1 MTAPEPSPYLFNLFR
16 RQPVLFVKGEGA
28 YLWDADGKR
37 YLDFFC
43 GLAVTGLGHAHPAVA
58 AATAEQ
64 ARTLVHVSNLFYT
77 QPQMDLAKELVRRTF
92 PSKAFFSNSGAE
104 ANECALKLARRHGHL
119 TGGRHE
125 VIVFDQAF
133 HGRTIATLSATPQKK
148 YQQGY
153 GPLLEG
159 FPAAPFGD
167 LAAAGK
173 LVGPKTCAIL
183 VEPVQGEGGVNITSA
198 GFFAGLRELCKKH
211 NLLLMFDEIQTG
223 VGRTGSLFAFQ
234 RIGVEPDVLSI
245 AKGLANGL
253 PIGATLARPEV
264 ADLLKPGD
272 HASTFGGGPVVCRA
286 ALEVL
291 KALDAAQ
298 LDRIRDLGKEFLSEI
313 SSWKSEIPA
322 IKIVRGLGLLVG
334 IELDRPGVSVV
345 DFCRE
350 NGLLVNCTAEK
361 VVRLLP
367 PFILTDAQVAEGLA
381 ILKKALKGLSPS

>member
-1 MTAPEPSPYLFNLFR
+1 MSAPEPSPYLFNLFR

-28 YLWDADGKR
+28 ILWDADGKR

-58 AATAEQ
+58 AAATEQ

-77 QPQMDLAKELVRRTF
+77 QPQIDLAKELVTRTF
-92 PSKAFFSNSGAE
+92 PSKVFFSNSGAE

-125 VIVFDQAF
+125 IIVFEQAF

-159 FPAAPFGD
+159 FPVAPFGD
-167 LAAAGK
+167 LAAVEK
-173 LVGPKTCAIL
+173 LIGPKICAIL
-183 VEPVQGEGGVNITSA
+183 VEPVQGEGGVNTA
-198 GFFAGLRELCKKH
+198 PTEFFAGLKALCKKN

-223 VGRTGSLFAFQ
+223 VGRTGTLFAFQ
-234 RIGVEPDVLSI
+234 RIGAEPDVLSV

-253 PIGATLARPEV
+253 PIGATLARPEF

-272 HASTFGGGPVVCRA
+272 HASTFGGGPVVCKA

-291 KALDAAQ
+291 KALDSRQ
-298 LDRIRDLGKEFLSEI
+298 LARVKELGEMFLKEI
-313 SSWKSEIPA
+313 SSWKGDVPA
-322 IKIVRGLGLLVG
+322 IKTVRGLGLMVG

-345 DFCRE
+345 DKCRE
-350 NGLLVNCTAEK
+350 AGLLVNCTNER
-361 VVRLLP
+361 VIRMLP

-381 ILKKALKGLSPS
+381 ILKKALKEIS